1 MRVRKAWSLYILD
14 QCGDRPA
21 TEERPKMIDLNV
33 FTHRGI
39 TKGTSFPVGTLSKR
53 LQPIPSLLLR
63 VLIYVPDSHPFATNV
78 LRACEFLLLLINLS
92 SGVSEVIHDEAG
104 IVPLENLLLLLLY
117 AVIHCIVVVLEIVKF
132 VHKTEK

>member
-1 MRVRKAWSLYILD
+1 
-14 QCGDRPA
+14 
-21 TEERPKMIDLNV
+21 MIDLNV